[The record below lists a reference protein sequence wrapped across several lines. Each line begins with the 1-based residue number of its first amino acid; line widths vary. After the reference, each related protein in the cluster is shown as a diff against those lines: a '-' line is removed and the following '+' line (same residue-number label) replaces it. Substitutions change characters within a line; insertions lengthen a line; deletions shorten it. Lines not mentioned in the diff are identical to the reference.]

1 MGRGR
6 KSHAELAALAI
17 IPGTRP
23 PPPPD
28 LAAEEQVHW
37 RAITSRLPQSWF
49 TGENLPMLKLLC
61 RHIHYADLLAAD
73 ITALRQAPPVD
84 VRALQSALRAHAL
97 QSERIAILSTK
108 LRLTLQSR
116 LDRET
121 AGIEAR
127 KSAAG
132 VKPWENWDSPT
143 EN

>member
-23 PPPPD
+23 EPPLELEP
-28 LAAEEQVHW
+28 EEQATW
-37 RAITSRLPQSWF
+37 RTITSRLPQSWF
-49 TGENLPMLKLLC
+49 TAENMPLLKELC
-61 RHIHYADLLAAD
+61 RHVGYADALAAD
-73 ITALRQAPPVD
+73 IVQLRQAPTVD
-84 VRALQSALRAHAL
+84 VEELRAALRAHAL
-97 QSERIAILSTK
+97 QSERIGNLSTK
-108 LRLTLQSR
+108 LRLTKQSR
-116 LDRET
+116 LDRES

-132 VKPWENWDSPT
+132 VKPWEGWGLPT